1 MYFDETEFRA
11 YMHQHSGIL
20 YAFLLKRVSCSS
32 DADDLLQEL
41 FIRVYQHLDRKGEYP
56 QSAWLFT
63 VARNL
68 LTDLYRKNG
77 RRPEVTNI
85 ETTPESLFPIS
96 DFDAVQSRVDY
107 DLFFAHTQVILNE
120 RDKMIFW
127 MYARHGFTFREIEER
142 LGLAKST
149 VHDSYKRTVRAMKD
163 YFSDETTIHNV

>member
-11 YMHQHSGIL
+11 YMHQHSGVV

-41 FIRVYQHLDRKGEYP
+41 FIRLYKRLQYMNEYP
-56 QSAWLFT
+56 SSSWLFT
-63 VARNL
+63 VARRL
-68 LTDLYRKNG
+68 LIDLYRKNG
-77 RRPEVTNI
+77 RQPETTNM

-107 DLFFAHTQVILNE
+107 DLFFAHTQVALEE
-120 RDKMIFW
+120 RDRMIFW
-127 MYARHGFTFREIEER
+127 MHARHGFTFREIGER

-149 VHDSYKRTVRAMKD
+149 VNDSYRRTVDRMKE
-163 YFSDETTIHNV
+163 YFSDETSTNYV